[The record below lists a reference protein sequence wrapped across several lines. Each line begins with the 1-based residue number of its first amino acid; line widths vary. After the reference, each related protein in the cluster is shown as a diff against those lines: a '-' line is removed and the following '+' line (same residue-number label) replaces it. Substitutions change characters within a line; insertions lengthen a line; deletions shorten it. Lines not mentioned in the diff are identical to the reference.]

1 MIEDSRPEQ
10 NKASRIGSRTALVIG
25 VNTPVGLTLLNQLLR
40 TPLYSEVTALLER
53 PLAHADYQ
61 DPNHKLSPIV
71 LDFRDLQE
79 YQGYFTVDHV
89 FCCLDLKISEARDR
103 RELRW
108 VNFELIHVCAQLA
121 RSQRAKGFVWLSALN
136 AHAKSDDEYLCIK
149 GQCEDAVLNMPQLQ
163 YAATVRAQD
172 FAETAERS
180 RVGGQGLWQRFIK
193 GFVADTELPTRV
205 TPELIA
211 QQMMELQKY

>member
-10 NKASRIGSRTALVIG
+10 NKACRVGSRTALVIG
-25 VNTPVGLTLLNQLLR
+25 VGSSVGLPLLNQLLR

-53 PLAHADYQ
+53 PLAHADYD
-61 DPNHKLSPIV
+61 DPYGKLSPLV
-71 LDFRDLQE
+71 LDFKDLQD

-89 FCCLDLKISEARDR
+89 FCCLDLKSEQARDR
-103 RELRW
+103 NELRW

-149 GQCEDAVLNMPQLQ
+149 GQCEDAVLNMPQLH
-163 YAATVRAQD
+163 YAATVRAHE
-172 FAETAERS
+172 FAESPESSNASTS
-180 RVGGQGLWQRFIK
+180 GLWHRFIS
-193 GFVADTELPTRV
+193 GFGADTELPTRV
-205 TPELIA
+205 SPELIA
-211 QQMMELQKY
+211 QQMIELQKH